1 MVLGVFMKVKDV
13 MVKDVETL
21 DINSNL
27 EDVLRNFVEKG
38 HGSAVV
44 TKDNVKVGI
53 VTTWDVL
60 EAIAEGDDL
69 SEVKVWEV
77 MERDL
82 VTISPEA
89 SIREAA
95 NKMVT
100 NVVWRLLVEEDDKI
114 IGMISATDILK
125 AKMAKR
131 Y

>member
-1 MVLGVFMKVKDV
+1 MLGVFMKVKDV

-21 DINSNL
+21 DINSSL
-27 EDVLRNFVEKG
+27 EDVLKNFVEKG

-44 TKDNVKVGI
+44 TKNNVKVGI

-69 SEVKVWEV
+69 NEVKVWEV

-82 VTISPEA
+82 VTISPDA
-89 SIREAA
+89 DIREAA
-95 NKMVT
+95 SKMVT
-100 NVVWRLLVEEDDKI
+100 NVVWRLLVEEDDEI
-114 IGMISATDILK
+114 IGMVSATDILH